1 VRLKGT
7 HIEVSDGVLSQVYGL
22 RHLGGVYLHKDIALT
37 LNDAYDIA
45 KVMPVH
51 FIDARGVIVAMYQ
64 RVGSV

>member
-1 VRLKGT
+1 M
-7 HIEVSDGVLSQVYGL
+7 LSQVYGL